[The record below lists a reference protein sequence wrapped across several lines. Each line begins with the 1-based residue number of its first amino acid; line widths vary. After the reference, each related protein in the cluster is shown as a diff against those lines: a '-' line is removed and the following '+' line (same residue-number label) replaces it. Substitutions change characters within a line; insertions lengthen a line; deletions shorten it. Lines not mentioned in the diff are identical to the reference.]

1 MNRYKK
7 IIDIVDDGYNYFS
20 YRLEE
25 VKTDDRFYIKAF
37 MSYIELLE
45 SRTKELQEENSSIRK
60 SFNVN
65 K

>member
-25 VKTDDRFYIKAF
+25 VKTDDRYYLKAF

>member
-25 VKTDDRFYIKAF
+25 VKTDDRYYIKAF